1 MSAGERAE
9 AILERISQS
18 SSPVSGG
25 MLSQEFGVSRQI
37 IVKDIAALKAQG
49 NDIIATTKGYILHR
63 IPMPERV
70 FKVVHRDD
78 EIQQELQTIV
88 DAGGIVKDVFVWHKI
103 YGKIEAELDI
113 RTRRDVTEYINTLQN
128 GRSSPLKNVTNEYHY
143 HTIAA
148 ENDTVLDKVRG
159 ELDRIGFLVK
169 DEESIV

>member
-1 MSAGERAE
+1 MSTSERAE

-25 MLSQEFGVSRQI
+25 TLSQELGVSRQI

-49 NDIIATTKGYILHR
+49 NDIIATTKGYMLHR

-78 EIQQELQTIV
+78 EIQQELQAIV

-103 YGKIEAELDI
+103 YGKIEGELDI
-113 RTRRDVTEYINTLQN
+113 RTYEDITEYINSLKT

-143 HTIAA
+143 HTVAA
-148 ENDTVLDKVRG
+148 KSDAVLDKVRSA
-159 ELDRIGFLVK
+159 LDKIGFLVK
-169 DEESIV
+169 DEEGIG